1 MFSSSEWT
9 RGDSRVPRGPKNA
22 VVAACPLVLLALV
35 LASCSRGP
43 EREPSIGEAFA
54 GPATLSLRKEIDPKS
69 AVVGT
74 AHHGDRLEITDQRR
88 RWYKVRA
95 PSGATGWTEDRDLL
109 DTAQMN
115 RLKEL
120 AKETAGLPSQGA
132 ATTFD
137 TLNIHTEPNRL
148 SASFLQVKE
157 GEKFDVIAHRVL
169 TKTPLPKRELVAP
182 RPKTA
187 SAKKVKKSSGVA
199 PPPRPAAPALPTD
212 WVALSRERARV
223 PEEDLP
229 PAAKEDWTLVRTR
242 DGQSGWVLTTRV
254 YMSIPDEVAQY
265 AEGHRIMSYFS
276 LGSVQDGDQRKDT
289 WLWTTAVGLGEDHDF
304 DGYRIFSWNLRRHRY
319 ETTYIQRRERG
330 YFPVLVKGS
339 TFSVCLETPDGA
351 SRVRKEYSLDGHV
364 VRVISQRPCAKSS
377 EEGDQGETGES
388 AHIEI
393 NGAPAGQAG
402 MMESLKKRIKGLF
415 GK

>member
-1 MFSSSEWT
+1 MS
-9 RGDSRVPRGPKNA
+9 A
-22 VVAACPLVLLALV
+22 LL
-35 LASCSRGP
+35 LASCSSEP
-43 EREPSIGEAFA
+43 ERERSIGEAFA
-54 GPATLSLRKEIDPKS
+54 GPATLSLHKEIDPKS

-74 AHHGDRLEITDQRR
+74 AHHGDRLEITEQHR
-88 RWYKVRA
+88 RWYKVRTPA
-95 PSGATGWTEDRDLL
+95 GATGWTEDRDLL

-115 RLKEL
+115 RLKDL

-132 ATTFD
+132 ATALD

-289 WLWTTAVGLGEDHDF
+289 WLWTTCEPGPQDHEIEGF
-304 DGYRIFSWNLRRHRY
+304 RVFSWNPRRKRY
-319 ETTYIQRRERG
+319 ETAYIQRRVTG
-330 YFPVLVKGS
+330 YYPVLVKGAS
-339 TFSVCLETPDGA
+339 FSVLLEKDGKKVRQRFTLIGN
-351 SRVRKEYSLDGHV
+351 RVKFEG
-364 VRVISQRPCAKSS
+364 
-377 EEGDQGETGES
+377 EEGQ
-388 AHIEI
+388 
-393 NGAPAGQAG
+393 
-402 MMESLKKRIKGLF
+402 
-415 GK
+415 